1 MLRFRGTEQ
10 LDDLAARLRDAPRRL
25 RSELRSE
32 LAAAARPVQRA
43 VKDEIERAPMG
54 QRRMWTPKT
63 TRTVGKRLGR
73 GSSPLRAP
81 IARAVQVK
89 AEVTGDG
96 AYAELQL
103 REEQVSPTKRW
114 LIPYLVGRRKR
125 LRHPFMG
132 RWRHAVQ
139 ATGNLD
145 VWWRTIQRHLPAFTR
160 ARDTAVRRVE
170 DHLEG

>member
-1 MLRFRGTEQ
+1 MLRFRGTDQ
-10 LDDLAARLRDAPRRL
+10 LDDLADRLRDAPRRL
-25 RSELRSE
+25 RAELRSE
-32 LAAAARPVQRA
+32 LAAAARPVQQA
-43 VKDEIERAPMG
+43 VQREIKTAPMG
-54 QRRMWTPKT
+54 QRRTWTPKSP
-63 TRTVGKRLGR
+63 RRVGNALGR

-89 AEVTGDG
+89 AEVTADG

-103 REEQVSPTKRW
+103 REEQVSPSKRW
-114 LIPYLVGRRKR
+114 LVPYLVGRKKR

-139 ATGNLD
+139 GTGDLNK
-145 VWWRTIQRHLPAFTR
+145 WWPTIQRHLPAFTR
-160 ARDTAVRRVE
+160 ARDRAVRTVE